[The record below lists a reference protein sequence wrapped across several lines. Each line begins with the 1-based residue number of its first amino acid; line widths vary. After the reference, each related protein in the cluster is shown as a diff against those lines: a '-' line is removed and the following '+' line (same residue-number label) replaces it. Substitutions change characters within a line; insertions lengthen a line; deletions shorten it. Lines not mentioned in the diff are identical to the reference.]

1 MASPRRPTSRSRSGK
16 LRAALLIAL
25 LPGAIGV
32 LLSRWAP
39 GENLERSGL
48 DLLFQI
54 RGPLAPPDRIRIV
67 ALDDDSFQELGVN
80 LTASWP
86 RALHGALIRTLAR
99 EGASSIAFD
108 VLFEEA
114 GDEAQDEELRGAL
127 SEAGNVVLASTVDQV
142 DDPRFRRLE
151 LKDPYP
157 PFAEAAAAIGNAN
170 FSTDRDGSIRT
181 ASLFH
186 GGHPTLSLAAVQVA
200 AKDLQAR
207 DTGPRLID
215 YYGPPRTVRTVSY
228 YQALDPAQYLPP
240 GYFKDKVVFVGLSQ
254 ATATGISAKD
264 AFLTPFRGA
273 AGDLTFGV
281 EVHATVAGNL
291 LEGRSI
297 RLLPRGA
304 EAAMLLLLPLA
315 AALVFLAL
323 RPLWGVLVFGAMEL
337 IALALTGAAF
347 ATAHVWLPVVIPC
360 AIQLP
365 LTGVLCLGWY
375 YLTTV
380 RERERIKR
388 AFSLYLSPEMTRRIA
403 ASPDSLDLGGEE
415 IVATALFTDLKGFT
429 TIAESLSAHQ
439 TAALLNDYFSKATRH
454 IFEAEGTLIK
464 YIGDAVFAIWG
475 APLRVDD
482 HATRACRAALEL
494 ARDREIGRA
503 AGREGVDLLTRIG
516 VHTGPMVVGNL
527 GSAQRFDYTAIG
539 DAVNLASRLESL
551 NKAWGTVVLVS
562 GETLSKTDG
571 AFLVRPL
578 GRARVVGRGEPVELF
593 ELLGLKG
600 EEPPLPVAAL
610 QRFGEALE
618 DFTARRLE
626 RAAEG
631 FRQARALLGG
641 RDGPSELY
649 LDLIARTAQQ
659 PPAAWDGVVSF
670 ESK

>member
-1 MASPRRPTSRSRSGK
+1 MASPRRPNSRKRPGK

-25 LPGAIGV
+25 IPGAVGV

-39 GENLERSGL
+39 GENLERGGL
-48 DLLFQI
+48 DVLFQI
-54 RGPLAPPDRIRIV
+54 RGPLPSPDRVRVV
-67 ALDDDSFQELGVN
+67 ALDDDSYPELGVKQ
-80 LTASWP
+80 TDSWP
-86 RALHGALIRTLAR
+86 RALHATLIRTLQSA
-99 EGASSIAFD
+99 GASSIAFD
-108 VLFEEA
+108 VLFEEPRDA
-114 GDEAQDEELRGAL
+114 AQDEELQAAL

-142 DDPRFRRLE
+142 DDPRFRRLQM
-151 LKDPYP
+151 KDPYP
-157 PFAEAAAAIGNAN
+157 PFAEAAAAVGNAN
-170 FSTDRDGSIRT
+170 FSTDRDGIIRT
-181 ASLFH
+181 ASMSY
-186 GGHPTLSLAAVQVA
+186 GGHEALSLAAVRVA
-200 AKDLQAR
+200 AKNLQAR

-215 YYGPPRTVRTVSY
+215 YYGPPRTIPTVSY

-240 GYFKDKVVFVGLSQ
+240 DYFKDKVVFVGLSQ

-281 EVHATVAGNL
+281 EVHATVAANL
-291 LEGRSI
+291 LEGRRI

-315 AALVFLAL
+315 ATLVFLAL
-323 RPLWGVLVFGAMEL
+323 RPLWGVLAFGAMEL
-337 IALALTGAAF
+337 GTLALTGVGF
-347 ATAHVWLPVVIPC
+347 ARWHFWLPVVIPC

-365 LTGVLCLGWY
+365 IAGVLCLGWY

-403 ASPDSLDLGGEE
+403 ASPDSLNLGGEE

-464 YIGDAVFAIWG
+464 YIGDAVFALWG
-475 APLRVDD
+475 APLRMDD

-494 ARDREIGRA
+494 ARDRKVAEAVGLGEGR
-503 AGREGVDLLTRIG
+503 LITRIG
-516 VHTGPMVVGNL
+516 VHTGAMVVGNL

-551 NKAWGTVVLVS
+551 NKAWGTVALVS
-562 GETLSKTDG
+562 GETFSRTGG
-571 AFLVRPL
+571 AFLARRL

-600 EEPPLPVAAL
+600 EESPLPAAAL
-610 QRFGEALE
+610 RRFQEALE
-618 DFTARRLE
+618 DYTERRLE

-631 FRQARALLGG
+631 FRQTRDLLGG

-649 LDLIARTAQQ
+649 LDLLTRFAQE
-659 PPAAWDGVVSF
+659 PPADWDGVVHF
-670 ESK
+670 ETK